1 MGKKWRG
8 LALAAVLCLVLAGC
22 TPAQP
27 EEEPDVPYRNISFQ
41 EGQWYAAA
49 YLGYGEMGDL
59 AAYQEAYL
67 EGASVPVHY
76 FSPGEFYLIIPRY
89 PDMAVRL
96 YINDINGAEPSLAYE
111 AESCV
116 PFVMQC
122 NISDIFCDV
131 TVELTY
137 QGETAA
143 FSPYISLEDG
153 SVQVGDRGLDL
164 TKTA

>member
-67 EGASVPVHY
+67 EGASVPVIRTWRSG
-76 FSPGEFYLIIPRY
+76 F
-89 PDMAVRL
+89 
-96 YINDINGAEPSLAYE
+96 
-111 AESCV
+111 
-116 PFVMQC
+116 
-122 NISDIFCDV
+122 IS
-131 TVELTY
+131 TTS
-137 QGETAA
+137 TARNRPWPMRRKAA
-143 FSPYISLEDG
+143 FPL
-153 SVQVGDRGLDL
+153 
-164 TKTA
+164 